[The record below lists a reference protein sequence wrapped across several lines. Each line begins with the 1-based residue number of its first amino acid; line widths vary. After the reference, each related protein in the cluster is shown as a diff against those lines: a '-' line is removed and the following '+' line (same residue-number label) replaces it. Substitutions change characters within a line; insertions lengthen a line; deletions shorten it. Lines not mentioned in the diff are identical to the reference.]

1 MFNVLV
7 RRLHLK
13 NFKSVIDNGA
23 DLKAL
28 TVIVGSNSAGKSTL
42 MQSLLLLSQSLGSD
56 EVTNHLSLN
65 GSLIDLGYMGDVKN
79 HSAMPDDSVCI
90 STVLTAADKP
100 SDFDFEID
108 PDEPSSHSQRHIH
121 LEVGFNDSDDSGY
134 PTVTRVAL
142 DEVLVNS
149 EGETAVLNS
158 IFENIHSAKNEEP
171 TSFDSR
177 NSVRTTGRITDAK
190 EMKSIAVDAVT
201 MLGFLPSRLL
211 EKRSVAYFLDKFD
224 SQPIINDG
232 TTVIKNLEKNWD
244 ATVGSRGFPNDLPL
258 FVDHVLGLINIARM
272 SVYYEDNTK
281 PMRMSTSYSE
291 KISISETVKNLL
303 KKSIEK
309 EATKRN
315 TSIEKTNDRWYEK
328 ENSLDLFLEYELLA
342 SIDGGRTTIHRR
354 GEEKSPMQIFWNS
367 SRSASRV
374 FERKVKYLGPIR
386 QRSLKPPPALDDRDL
401 GRNGEYAADRFL
413 RLRKKNVSFWDS
425 NTSKVV
431 HIPLEKAVVNVL
443 SDFGLAHG
451 VEAHD
456 GGRSETIFKI
466 TPHSGGKSVDLSA
479 VGTGVSQLLPVLMA
493 VLLTKRGEIVVIEQP
508 ELHLNPALE
517 KALATFLLDSA
528 RCGRQIVVETH
539 SEHLVNRL
547 RRHIADGTESER
559 EAIGI
564 LFAQQTEG
572 ITQYHPAEI
581 SEIGGIVNW
590 PPGFLDLGANEAKE
604 LLKAAKAKLD
614 RIEAESSPKASNNEI
629 DEG

>member
-7 RRLHLK
+7 RNLHLT
-13 NFKSVIDNGA
+13 NFKSVIEDGA

-56 EVTNHLSLN
+56 EITNHLSLN
-65 GSLIDLGYMGDVKN
+65 GSLVDLGYMGDVKN

-90 STVLTAADKP
+90 RAVLTGQQQ
-100 SDFDFEID
+100 SDFDFEFGPDD
-108 PDEPSSHSQRHIH
+108 PSAHSQRQIH

-158 IFENIHSAKNEEP
+158 IFENIHSAKNEEL

-190 EMKSIAVDAVT
+190 EMKSLEVDAVT
-201 MLGFLPSRLL
+201 INGFLPSRML
-211 EKRSVAYFLDKFD
+211 EKKSMAYHLDKFD
-224 SQPIINDG
+224 SQPSFNDAI
-232 TTVIKNLEKNWD
+232 VIKTLETNWD
-244 ATVGSRGFPNDLPL
+244 ATVGSKGIHSDLSR
-258 FVDHVLGLINIARM
+258 FVDHVHSLITIARM
-272 SVYYEDNTK
+272 HNELAAAASKTASN
-281 PMRMSTSYSE
+281 STE
-291 KISISETVKNLL
+291 KMSISATVKNLL

-309 EATKRN
+309 EATKRIASAKEPN
-315 TSIEKTNDRWYEK
+315 EQWYER
-328 ENSLDLFLEYELLA
+328 ENYLELFLECELLA
-342 SIDGGRTTIHRR
+342 SIEGETARFVMR
-354 GEEKSPMQIFWNS
+354 GKEESPLGIFRNS
-367 SRSASRV
+367 ARSV
-374 FERKVKYLGPIR
+374 KIIFNGKVKYLGPIR
-386 QRSLKPPPALDDRDL
+386 QRSIKPPPSLDDRDL

-413 RLRKKNVSFWDS
+413 RLRNRWVNFWDS
-425 NTSKVV
+425 NSGKVV
-431 HIPLEKAVVNVL
+431 HIPLEKAVVKVL

-466 TPHSGGKSVDLSA
+466 TPQNGGKSVDLSA

-493 VLLTKRGEIVVIEQP
+493 VLLTRRGEIVVIEQP

-547 RRHIADGTESER
+547 RRHIAEGTESER

-564 LFAQQTEG
+564 LFAQQTDG

-614 RIEAESSPKASNNEI
+614 RIEAESSPKASNSET
-629 DEG
+629 DES

>member
-7 RRLHLK
+7 RNLHLT
-13 NFKSVIDNGA
+13 NFKSVTDDGA

-56 EVTNHLSLN
+56 EITNHLSLN
-65 GSLIDLGYMGDVKN
+65 GSLVDLGYMGDVKN

-90 STVLTAADKP
+90 SVVLTALQQ
-100 SDFDFEID
+100 SDFDFEFV
-108 PDEPSSHSQRHIH
+108 PDEPSAHSQRRIH

-142 DEVLVNS
+142 DEVLVNG

-177 NSVRTTGRITDAK
+177 NSVRTNGRITDAR
-190 EMKSIAVDAVT
+190 EMKSIEVDAVT
-201 MLGFLPSRLL
+201 INGFLPSRLL
-211 EKRSVAYFLDKFD
+211 EKKSMAYFLEKFD
-224 SQPIINDG
+224 SQPSFNDG
-232 TTVIKNLEKNWD
+232 TVIKTLEINWD
-244 ATVGSRGFPNDLPL
+244 ATVGRKGFPGDLSR
-258 FVDHVLGLINIARM
+258 FVDHVFSLISIARM
-272 SVYYEDNTK
+272 SNELAAATS
-281 PMRMSTSYSE
+281 RTSTNSSE
-291 KISISETVKNLL
+291 KLSISETVKNLL
-303 KKSIEK
+303 KKSIDK
-309 EATKRN
+309 EIIKRN
-315 TSIEKTNDRWYEK
+315 ASAEEPNERWYEK
-328 ENSLDLFLEYELLA
+328 ENYLELFLGCELLA
-342 SIDGGRTTIHRR
+342 SIEGETARFTMR
-354 GEEKSPMQIFWNS
+354 GKEESPLGIFRNS
-367 SRSASRV
+367 ARSV
-374 FERKVKYLGPIR
+374 KIIFNGKVKYLGPIR
-386 QRSLKPPPALDDRDL
+386 QRSIKPPPSLDDRDL

-413 RLRKKNVSFWDS
+413 RLRNRRVNFWDS
-425 NTSKVV
+425 NSCKVV
-431 HIPLEKAVVNVL
+431 HIPLEKAVVKVL

-466 TPHSGGKSVDLSA
+466 TPQSGGKSVDLSA

-493 VLLTKRGEIVVIEQP
+493 VLLTRRGEIVVIEQP

-547 RRHIADGTESER
+547 RRHIAEGTEAER

-614 RIEAESSPKASNNEI
+614 KIEAESSPKTSNSEI